1 MKIDQI
7 INWLMGLDIIIL
19 SAIGF
24 FLVIGF
30 LFLVTAVYSL
40 IYDKAF
46 RKKYLLKLST
56 IFFIFISGVLGVLFL
71 FVEHGAL
78 IL

>member
-7 INWLMGLDIIIL
+7 VNWLMGLDIIIL
-19 SAIGF
+19 TTIGF

-56 IFFIFISGVLGVLFL
+56 IFFIFIGGVIGVLYL
-71 FVEHGAL
+71 FVKHGAL

>member
-40 IYDKAF
+40 MYDKAF

-56 IFFIFISGVLGVLFL
+56 IFFIFISGVLGVLYL
-71 FVEHGAL
+71 FVKHGAL

>member
-1 MKIDQI
+1 MTIDQI
-7 INWLMGLDIIIL
+7 INWMMGLNIL
-19 SAIGF
+19 ALSVTGF

-30 LFLVTAVYSL
+30 LFLVTAIYSL

-46 RKKYLLKLST
+46 RKKYLLRLGT
-56 IFFIFISGVLGVLFL
+56 IFFILLVSAIGIFYLSIK
-71 FVEHGAL
+71 HGTL

>member
-40 IYDKAF
+40 MYDKAF

-56 IFFIFISGVLGVLFL
+56 IFFIFISGVLGVLYL
-71 FVEHGAL
+71 FVKHGAL
-78 IL
+78 VL

>member
-1 MKIDQI
+1 MTIDQI
-7 INWLMGLDIIIL
+7 INWMMGLNMLAL
-19 SAIGF
+19 SVTGF

-30 LFLVTAVYSL
+30 LFLVTAIYSL

-46 RKKYLLKLST
+46 RKKYLLRLGT
-56 IFFIFISGVLGVLFL
+56 IFFILLVSAIGIFYLSIKH
-71 FVEHGAL
+71 EAL

>member
-7 INWLMGLDIIIL
+7 VNWLMGLDIIIL
-19 SAIGF
+19 TTIGF
-24 FLVIGF
+24 FLGIGF

-56 IFFIFISGVLGVLFL
+56 IFFIFIGGVIGVLYL
-71 FVEHGAL
+71 FVKHGAL